1 MMTPFRQ
8 NPLHNKVTI
17 MKTDAFWKIKISEYC
32 KSFGFFRKQFIAE
45 VGIEDDDIIEQHWY
59 HLIETTCDCEGCRE
73 EEDCTVHIPCED
85 EDTFIE

>member
-1 MMTPFRQ
+1 
-8 NPLHNKVTI
+8 